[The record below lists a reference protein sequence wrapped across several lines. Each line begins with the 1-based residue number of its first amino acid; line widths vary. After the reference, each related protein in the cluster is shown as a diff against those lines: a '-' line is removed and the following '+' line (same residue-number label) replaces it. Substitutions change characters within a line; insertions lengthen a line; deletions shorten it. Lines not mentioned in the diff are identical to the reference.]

1 MKRILMVAAAT
12 FLAGC
17 PSYPPQQP
25 GTQPQLCQ

>member
-12 FLAGC
+12 LILAGC

-25 GTQPQLCQ
+25 GTQPR